1 MTKKELIELTG
12 SEEQAAYAMEILLK
26 NCKAPFVK
34 MAIQAEIKA
43 IEKQIE
49 AFKQEG
55 IIYEA
60 NHSNHVNWGKAE
72 AVFGNEPGSYWS
84 ATKEQKAEAERIEE
98 RCREAEALLY
108 TRNRTVDL
116 LAIK

>member
-1 MTKKELIELTG
+1 MTKKELIEMTG

-26 NCKAPFVK
+26 NCKESFVK
-34 MAIQAEIKA
+34 MAIKAELRA
-43 IEKQIE
+43 IEEKIE

-55 IIYEA
+55 IIYES

-72 AVFGNEPGSYWS
+72 EVFGNEPGAYWH

-116 LAIK
+116 IAVR

>member
-1 MTKKELIELTG
+1 MTKKELIEMTG

-34 MAIQAEIKA
+34 MAIQAELRA
-43 IEKQIE
+43 IEDKIE

-72 AVFGNEPGSYWS
+72 EVFGNEPGAYWH
-84 ATKEQKAEAERIEE
+84 ATEEQKAEAERIEE

-116 LAIK
+116 LAAR

>member
-1 MTKKELIELTG
+1 MTKLELIGMTG

-26 NCKAPFVK
+26 NCKESFVR
-34 MAIQAEIKA
+34 MAIQAELNKIDSR
-43 IEKQIE
+43 IE
-49 AFKQEG
+49 AFMQEG

-60 NHSNHVNWGKAE
+60 NHSYSVDWGKAE
-72 AVFGNEPGSYWS
+72 EVFGNEPGAYWT
-84 ATKEQKAEAERIEE
+84 ATEEQKAEAERIEE

-116 LAIK
+116 LAIR